1 MRRAIMLFVV
11 ILLLGGGGIAVWK
24 VGLPYL
30 AEREAA
36 AAAAAPAPERRFLA
50 LEPFMVPL
58 IREGVVTQHLT
69 LSIELEVRD
78 DDGVLLIEAR
88 TPQLRDAFLT
98 ELYGLYAL
106 RYVQEHL
113 GNLQFT
119 KDRLIAAGN
128 HVLGQEIVTDIL
140 ITGIETRKLQR
151 RGA

>member
-1 MRRAIMLFVV
+1 MRRALLIFVA
-11 ILLLGGGGIAVWK
+11 ILLLGGGGIAFWK

-36 AAAAAPAPERRFLA
+36 AAAAAPAPERRYVA

-69 LSIELEVRD
+69 LAIELEVRD
-78 DDGVLLIEAR
+78 DAALLLIEGR
-88 TPQLRDAFLT
+88 IPQLRDAFLT

-113 GNLQFT
+113 GDLQFT
-119 KDRLIAAGN
+119 KDRLIRAGN
-128 HVLGQEIVTDIL
+128 GLLGEEVVTGIL
-140 ITGIETRKLQR
+140 ITGIETRSLRR
-151 RGA
+151 RG